1 MDQRGVKAHADRAI
15 FILTTNAG
23 DLYWD
28 VAAASSGAGAFTTL
42 RDPQSRG
49 NADSADRTDS
59 RGKEWQNHLAA
70 E

>member
-28 VAAASSGAGAFTTL
+28 VATAPSWAAAT
-42 RDPQSRG
+42 
-49 NADSADRTDS
+49 DRS
-59 RGKEWQNHLAA
+59 
-70 E
+70 